1 MLEVRPDL
9 PKQVCSLRPRRLPP
23 VSPRLGPLAARSGS
37 SEERGS
43 PPGTEAAACRG
54 AAEPLIPVPRL
65 AAPIPRTALPRRPP
79 QKERSP
85 RRPPGPSS
93 SSPASS
99 PPSFLGVWL
108 SLRPPLPSITDVLN
122 QPKDLCQGW
131 VCSDSFLRGRLGGAG
146 RCLVDSSLRGQCT
159 RLPRAARRTQRQD
172 FAEGGFLFLFP
183 WKNETTKKKKT
194 QNPLKQK
201 KTLKRHISLCFLP
214 WKY

>member
-131 VCSDSFLRGRLGGAG
+131 VCSDSFLRGRLGGG
-146 RCLVDSSLRGQCT
+146 RQAPGGLEPAWTVHPPPQGCSSHAKTGLCRR
-159 RLPRAARRTQRQD
+159 RLSLP
-172 FAEGGFLFLFP
+172 FP
-183 WKNETTKKKKT
+183 LEK
-194 QNPLKQK
+194 
-201 KTLKRHISLCFLP
+201 
-214 WKY
+214 